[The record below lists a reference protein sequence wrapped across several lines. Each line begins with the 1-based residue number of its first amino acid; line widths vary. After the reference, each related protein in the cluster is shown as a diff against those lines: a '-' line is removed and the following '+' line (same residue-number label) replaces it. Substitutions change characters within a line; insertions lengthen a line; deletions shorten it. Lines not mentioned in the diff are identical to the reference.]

1 MTPLKMIIWHFAIFL
16 RLCSFGY
23 VLWDMFRLGS
33 VYAPVKFRQIFYI
46 FVSFMIPKDP
56 RRSNSSGVWWQWS
69 GGPVWV
75 VIFVAVVFEGGGPT
89 WVVFGAVVRARKAR
103 LTSG

>member
-46 FVSFMIPKDP
+46 FVLFMIPKDP

-69 GGPVWV
+69 GGLGWV
-75 VIFVAVVFEGGGPT
+75 VRFVAVLFGGGGPT